1 MSARTP
7 LLVGLVIVA
16 AVASLIYFI
25 TQSSGGKIKDKD
37 TYILYADFSDAAGI
51 RTKTRVQ
58 VNGLDVG
65 RIDGIEHVRN
75 SEGRLMARVKL
86 RVLKTYDV
94 YDNALIKKVAESL
107 LGDFR
112 LDLDP
117 GTPGH
122 RQLAPEEIIPNVM
135 STSDLEAI
143 QSELRQVATNVN
155 RVTDSV
161 AKVLAGPEGEGALRQ
176 ILASVERSVVAVE
189 QTTYAVRETVQSNQA
204 LVNQM
209 IVDVH
214 RFTNTLSDV
223 SGREGEIRQITGNLA
238 QLTERLNTLAG
249 RLAEGEQG
257 GDIGET
263 VKNLRETTENLASA
277 TRKIDEGDG
286 TMGRLVND
294 NELIDRVQETVD
306 GASTL
311 IGSLARLQTQVELRS
326 EYIVPFNSKSPYID
340 TGVRTTL
347 GLRLIPRP
355 DKYYL
360 IEAVSDVRGDQ
371 SRHQISREFR
381 DGRTGEL
388 IRTETE
394 DNADTNYRAL
404 KFSVEF
410 AKRYYNATA
419 RFGIIENTGGVG
431 ANFHFFKDRLE
442 LRVDAFD
449 FTRRVP
455 DQVSKLVNP
464 RFRGFLLSPVLR
476 SSVRAGRHRRS
487 VQRRSAHLVPRRGV
501 ALQRRRPEVDPP
513 LRAETL
519 KGPPPWTC

>member
-1 MSARTP
+1 MNPRAP
-7 LLVGLVIVA
+7 LLVGLVITA
-16 AVASLIYFI
+16 AVVALTYFL
-25 TQSSGGKIKDKD
+25 TQSSESKLDKGKS
-37 TYILYADFSDAAGI
+37 YVLYADFADAAGI
-51 RTKTRVQ
+51 RWKTRVQ

-65 RIDGIEHVRN
+65 RIEGIEHVRD
-75 SEGRLMARVKL
+75 SDGRLMARVKL
-86 RVLKTYDV
+86 RIDKKYEV
-94 YDNALIKKVAESL
+94 YDNAFLKKVAESL

-122 RQLAPEEIIPNVM
+122 RQLEENEVIPNVQ

-209 IVDVH
+209 IADVH

-249 RLAEGEQG
+249 RLAEGEEG
-257 GDIGET
+257 GEISET

-277 TRKIDEGDG
+277 TRKIDKGEG
-286 TMGRLVND
+286 TVGRLVND
-294 NELIDRVQETVD
+294 PELVDRVQETVD

-326 EYIVPFNSKSPYID
+326 EYIVPFNSNSPYVD
-340 TGVRTTL
+340 TGVRTSL

-381 DGRTGEL
+381 DGRTGQI

-394 DNADTNYRAL
+394 DNADTNFRAL
-404 KFSVEF
+404 KFSVQF
-410 AKRYYNATA
+410 AKRYYFSTL

-431 ANFHFFKDRLE
+431 ANFHWLKDKLE

-455 DQVSKLVNP
+455 DQVSELVNP
-464 RFRGFLLSPVLR
+464 RFRAFFLYEFYDHLFAQAGIDDPFNSDLR
-476 SSVRAGRHRRS
+476 TWFLGA
-487 VQRRSAHLVPRRGV
+487 
-501 ALQRRRPEVDPP
+501 ALRFTDED
-513 LRAETL
+513 L
-519 KGPPPWTC
+519 KSIIPFAPTP

>member
-1 MSARTP
+1 MNAKTP
-7 LLVGLVIVA
+7 LLVGLVIAA
-16 AVASLIYFI
+16 AVVALTYFL
-25 TQSSGGKIKDKD
+25 TQSSDGKLDKSKS
-37 TYILYADFSDAAGI
+37 YILYADFSDAAGI
-51 RTKTRVQ
+51 RWKTRVQ

-65 RIDGIEHVRN
+65 RIEGIEHVRD
-75 SEGRLMARVKL
+75 SDGRLLARVKL
-86 RVLKTYDV
+86 RIDKTYDV
-94 YDNALIKKVAESL
+94 YDNALLRKVAESL

-122 RQLAPEEIIPNVM
+122 RQLMENEVIPNVQ

-209 IVDVH
+209 ILDVH

-249 RLAEGEQG
+249 RLAEGEEG
-257 GDIGET
+257 GEIGET

-277 TRKIDEGDG
+277 TRKIDKGEG
-286 TMGRLVND
+286 TVGRLVND
-294 NELIDRVQETVD
+294 PELVDRVQETVD
-306 GASTL
+306 GANTL

-326 EYIVPFNSKSPYID
+326 EYIVPFNNNSPYVD

-381 DGRTGEL
+381 DGRTGQI

-404 KFSVEF
+404 KFSVQF
-410 AKRYYNATA
+410 AKRYYFATA

-431 ANFHFFKDRLE
+431 ANFHWLKDKLE

-455 DQVSKLVNP
+455 DQVSEIVNP
-464 RFRGFLLSPVLR
+464 RFRAFMLYEFYDHLFAQAGIDDPFNSDLRTWFLGAALR
-476 SSVRAGRHRRS
+476 FTD
-487 VQRRSAHLVPRRGV
+487 
-501 ALQRRRPEVDPP
+501 ED
-513 LRAETL
+513 L
-519 KGPPPWTC
+519 KSIIPFAPTP

>member
-1 MSARTP
+1 MNARTP

-16 AVASLIYFI
+16 AVVALTFFL
-25 TQSSGGKIKDKD
+25 TQSSNGKLDKAKS
-37 TYILYADFSDAAGI
+37 YVLYGDFSDAAGI
-51 RTKTRVQ
+51 RWKTRVQ

-65 RIDGIEHVRN
+65 RIEGIEHVRD
-75 SEGRLMARVKL
+75 SDGRLLARVQL
-86 RVLKTYDV
+86 RIDKKYDV
-94 YDNALIKKVAESL
+94 YENAFLRKVAESL

-122 RQLAPEEIIPNVM
+122 RKLEEGEVIPNVQ

-176 ILASVERSVVAVE
+176 ILASVERSVIAVE

-209 IVDVH
+209 IADVH
-214 RFTNTLSDV
+214 RFTGTLSDV

-249 RLAEGEQG
+249 KLAEGEEG
-257 GDIGET
+257 GELTET

-277 TRKIDEGDG
+277 TRKIDQGQG
-286 TMGRLVND
+286 TVGRLVND
-294 NELIDRVQETVD
+294 SELVDSVQETVD
-306 GASTL
+306 GANTL
-311 IGSLARLQTQVELRS
+311 IGSLARLQTQVELRT
-326 EYIVPFNSKSPYID
+326 EYIVPFNGNSQYVDS
-340 TGVRTTL
+340 GVRTSL

-388 IRTETE
+388 IRSETE

-404 KFSVEF
+404 KFSVQF
-410 AKRYYNATA
+410 AKRYYFSTL

-431 ANFHFFKDRLE
+431 ANFHWFKDKLE
-442 LRVDAFD
+442 LRVDMFD

-455 DQVSKLVNP
+455 DQVSELVNP
-464 RFRGFLLSPVLR
+464 RFRAFFLYQFYDHLFAQAGIDDPFNTDLR
-476 SSVRAGRHRRS
+476 TWFLGA
-487 VQRRSAHLVPRRGV
+487 
-501 ALQRRRPEVDPP
+501 ALRFTDED
-513 LRAETL
+513 L
-519 KGPPPWTC
+519 KSIIPFAPGP

>member
-1 MSARTP
+1 MNARTP

-16 AVASLIYFI
+16 AVVSLTYFL
-25 TQSSGGKIKDKD
+25 TQSSNGKLDKSKS
-37 TYILYADFSDAAGI
+37 YVLYGDFSDAAGI
-51 RTKTRVQ
+51 RWKTRVQ

-65 RIDGIEHVRN
+65 RIEGIEHVRD
-75 SEGRLMARVKL
+75 SDGRLLARVQL
-86 RVLKTYDV
+86 RIDRKYDV
-94 YDNALIKKVAESL
+94 YENAFLRKVAESL

-122 RQLAPEEIIPNVM
+122 RKLEEGEVIPNVQ

-209 IVDVH
+209 IADVH

-223 SGREGEIRQITGNLA
+223 SGREGEIRKITGNLA

-249 RLAEGEQG
+249 RLAEGEEG
-257 GDIGET
+257 GEITET

-277 TRKIDEGDG
+277 TRKIDQGDG

-294 NELIDRVQETVD
+294 NELVDSVQETVD
-306 GASTL
+306 GANTL
-311 IGSLARLQTQVELRS
+311 IGSLARLQTQVELRT
-326 EYIVPFNSKSPYID
+326 EYIVPFNGNSPYVD
-340 TGVRTTL
+340 SGVRTSL

-360 IEAVSDVRGDQ
+360 LEAVSDVRGDQ
-371 SRHQISREFR
+371 SRRQISREFR

-388 IRTETE
+388 IRSETE
-394 DNADTNYRAL
+394 DNADTNFRAL
-404 KFSVEF
+404 KFSVQF
-410 AKRYYNATA
+410 AKRYYFSTF

-431 ANFHFFKDRLE
+431 ANFHWLNDRLE

-455 DQVSKLVNP
+455 DQVSELVNP
-464 RFRGFLLSPVLR
+464 RFRAFFLYEFYDHLFAQAGLDDPFNADLR
-476 SSVRAGRHRRS
+476 TWFLGA
-487 VQRRSAHLVPRRGV
+487 
-501 ALQRRRPEVDPP
+501 ALRFTDED
-513 LRAETL
+513 L
-519 KGPPPWTC
+519 KSILPFAPTP